1 MIPSDEELLNMSKKD
16 LVKLAKENLEWLNEE
31 IEDLERYSS
40 FNFRE
45 DVMYAPLYEY
55 RDFWQRTLEAIDNEE

>member
-16 LVKLAKENLEWLNEE
+16 LVKLAKENLKWLNEE
-31 IEDLERYSS
+31 IEYLERYSS

-45 DVMYAPLYEY
+45 DLMYASLYED
-55 RDFWQRTLEAIDNEE
+55 RDFWQRTLDDIDNEE